1 MWGFLG
7 RRLLHSIWVLAAI
20 ILVSFLVIRLIP
32 GDPVVQML
40 GLQATPENIA
50 AVNEDLG
57 LDLPMGQQIVQFV
70 ERAFQGDLGSSIIKR
85 APVNDIVFD
94 RLLPSVYLLLYATVL
109 ALIISVP
116 LGALSA
122 IYRNRVPDQVVRLTS
137 MVSFAMPQFWLGL
150 MLILL
155 FAIQLDVLPSG
166 GYGEGFG
173 GILLHLTLPALTIGL
188 YLAPQLMRTLRSSLI
203 EAIDSDYVEAAR
215 SRGYRESRVV
225 GKLAMRNALVPLI
238 SVLSINIGFLISG
251 TVIVEVVFQVPGLG
265 ALLVQSVLNR
275 DYPVIQGLILVFG
288 AMVIL
293 VNILADAAYAVVD
306 PRVRAGMAAE

>member
-7 RRLLHSIWVLAAI
+7 RRLIHSVWVLAAI
-20 ILVSFLVIRLIP
+20 LIVSFLVIRLIP

-57 LDLPMGQQIVQFV
+57 LDLPMGRQITSFV

-85 APVNDIVFD
+85 APVSDIVFD

-122 IYRNRVPDQVVRLTS
+122 IYRNRVPDQIARLTS
-137 MVSFAMPQFWLGL
+137 MVTFAMPQFWLGL

-173 GILLHLTLPALTIGL
+173 GVLLHLTLPALTIGL

-203 EAIDSDYVEAAR
+203 EAIESDYVEAAR
-215 SRGYRESRVV
+215 SRGFRESRVV

-251 TVIVEVVFQVPGLG
+251 TVIVEVVFQIPGLG

>member
-7 RRLLHSIWVLAAI
+7 RRLLHSVWVLAAI
-20 ILVSFLVIRLIP
+20 IIVSFLVIRLIP

-50 AVNEDLG
+50 AVNKDLG
-57 LDLPMGQQIVQFV
+57 LDLPMGQQIVSFV

-122 IYRNRVPDQVVRLTS
+122 IYRNRVPDQIARLTS
-137 MVSFAMPQFWLGL
+137 MVTFAMPQFWLGL

-203 EAIDSDYVEAAR
+203 DAIDSDYVEAAR
-215 SRGYRESRVV
+215 SRGFRESRVV

-251 TVIVEVVFQVPGLG
+251 TVIVEVVFQIPGLG

-306 PRVRAGMAAE
+306 PRVRAGMAGE

>member
-7 RRLLHSIWVLAAI
+7 RRLLHSVWVLAAI
-20 ILVSFLVIRLIP
+20 IIVSFLVIRLIP

-57 LDLPMGQQIVQFV
+57 LDLPLGQQIVSFV
-70 ERAFQGDLGSSIIKR
+70 ERAFGGDLGSSIIKR
-85 APVNDIVFD
+85 APVSDIVFD
-94 RLLPSVYLLLYATVL
+94 RLLPSVYLLLYATIL
-109 ALIISVP
+109 ALTISVP
-116 LGALSA
+116 LGAISA
-122 IYRNRVPDQVVRLTS
+122 IYRNRVPDQIARLTS
-137 MVSFAMPQFWLGL
+137 MVTFAMPQFWLGL

-166 GYGEGFG
+166 GYGEGLG

-215 SRGYRESRVV
+215 SRGFRESRVV

-251 TVIVEVVFQVPGLG
+251 TVIVEVVFQIPGLG